1 MLSLNVRSAQVGR
14 ALVAV
19 VIAVLSGAAPA
30 LRAQDQPDT
39 LKFTSAAGIVLNLV
53 KPEKAA
59 DFEAVW
65 GQIRTKLSSLAD
77 KPELKALGDNL
88 KIYKVDAPPNPQTGV
103 TYLFI
108 CDPVSKAQSYNPT
121 DLLFKSGAFS
131 REEADAIFAKLKD
144 CYNQIVPWP
153 LVKVG

>member
-1 MLSLNVRSAQVGR
+1 MFSLNVRSAQVSR
-14 ALVAV
+14 ALLAV

-39 LKFTSAAGIVLNLV
+39 LKFTSGAGIVLNLV
-53 KPEKAA
+53 KPEKTA

-65 GQIRTKLSSLAD
+65 TQIRTKLSSLAD
-77 KPELKALGDNL
+77 KPELKAMGDNL
-88 KIYKVDAPPNPQTGV
+88 KIYKVDAPPNAQQGV

-108 CDPVSKAQSYNPT
+108 CDPVSKTESYNPT
-121 DLLFKSGAFS
+121 KLLFESGAFT

-153 LVKVG
+153 LAKIG